1 MKNNRLLGIL
11 ISALFAGVV
20 PSIAQDFHF
29 DSSIARPVLENY
41 LTRSIFGEQFNCG
54 MQNKTCS
61 SIGQKLSPGHLF
73 NLFAAGRQ
81 QHLSLC
87 QRE

>member
-29 DSSIARPVLENY
+29 DSSIARPVLD
-41 LTRSIFGEQFNCG
+41 RKSVV
-54 MQNKTCS
+54 
-61 SIGQKLSPGHLF
+61 
-73 NLFAAGRQ
+73 
-81 QHLSLC
+81 
-87 QRE
+87 